1 MLHQAGQILCCA
13 YQTTVWEGVS
23 THKKLTDTHGRL
35 YGAGPCLGT
44 RTVHGQSQR
53 LAMDDNDVLKLEKS
67 VEQDVE
73 GLQPC
78 VEQARE
84 MNATK
89 EQTVVSFCLGVR
101 DMTDAIS
108 R

>member
-1 MLHQAGQILCCA
+1 
-13 YQTTVWEGVS
+13 
-23 THKKLTDTHGRL
+23 
-35 YGAGPCLGT
+35 
-44 RTVHGQSQR
+44 
-53 LAMDDNDVLKLEKS
+53 MDDNDVLKLEKS